1 MADGGPGV
9 MRRWQPWLVAL
20 ALALPLVGL
29 AGWIVR
35 SAVAGGTASPAVEP
49 SGPADDGL
57 PAPTDYTAERFEE
70 RVDGAAPALRAAG
83 CERLRHWRLG
93 APPADA
99 EALFFRS
106 VDAARAALARE
117 AGPGRT
123 PGPGEE
129 AQASAQSIYFRR
141 GAVVVR
147 LFADPEA
154 ASEADAPALLLRARQ
169 LDEALRGRPGS
180 AGG

>member
-106 VDAARAALARE
+106 VDAARSALERE

-123 PGPGEE
+123 PGPGDE
-129 AQASAQSIYFRR
+129 AQVTPQAIDFRR

-147 LFADPEA
+147 VFADPATPSAAEA
-154 ASEADAPALLLRARQ
+154 AGLLRAAERV
-169 LDEALRGRPGS
+169 AHAVP
-180 AGG
+180 AAP